1 LVRRI
6 PQQLID
12 DIRAANDIIDVIS
25 ERIPTK
31 KAGRN
36 YRALCPFHQEKTPSF
51 NINPEK
57 QIYHCFGCGVGGNVI
72 TFLME
77 YEKLGFLD
85 AVRELASRAGIRIP
99 ESVSRMHDDTDDP
112 IYRTNAFALEYFR
125 KSFLG
130 PSGAGAREYCERRGL
145 GETVLE
151 VFRVGYVPPGWDN
164 LRKAARQEGV
174 GDAALEEAGLVIR
187 REDGGAYDRFRD
199 RLIFPLLLSGGR
211 VVGFGGRA
219 FGDQEP
225 KYLNSPETRVYRK
238 SYYLYGLAQ
247 GSTALRSSREA
258 ILVEGYTDTL
268 SLHQAGFLNAVASA
282 GTAFTPEQAK
292 MLSRYADK
300 VFVAYDGDTAG
311 ISAATRAA
319 EVLVRLSHKVRIAAL
334 PGGADPDS
342 FVREQGAEAFKA
354 ELERAHDFIDYYAAT
369 NPVESPDDRE
379 AAART
384 LIETV
389 STIEDPLTA
398 DLMLEKIAI
407 ALSISRGAVAR
418 AFEARRAEIETRGR
432 RRAETQPTDAE
443 SGAAEETPRGSSG
456 GARTSSSTPA
466 ALTARKGL
474 LAILI
479 RGGKEAEDVAGL
491 IEPADFEEDGL
502 RLVAEL
508 ILNEGTSGEPVDV
521 AGLVGDVDEE
531 TRALLTELTLVHV
544 GESDGGQLS
553 ADYIRT
559 VSRSKIEA
567 EIRSVERR
575 IRSAELSG
583 DEDEL
588 LDQVT
593 RRQELARQLS
603 ELSAGE

>member
-1 LVRRI
+1 VRRI

-12 DIRAANDIIDVIS
+12 DIRAANDIVDVIA
-25 ERIPTK
+25 ERIPAK

-57 QIYHCFGCGVGGNVI
+57 QIYHCFGCGAGGNVI

-99 ESVSRMHDDTDDP
+99 ENVTRMRDDTDDP

-125 KSFLG
+125 KSFTG
-130 PSGAGAREYCERRGL
+130 SSGGGARSYCEKRGL

-151 VFRVGYVPPGWDN
+151 AFLVGYAPPGWDN
-164 LRKAARQEGV
+164 LLKAARREGI
-174 GDAALEEAGLVIR
+174 GDAALEDAGLVIR

-238 SYYLYGLAQ
+238 SYFLYGLAQ

-300 VFVAYDGDTAG
+300 IFVAYDGDTAG

-319 EVLVRLSHKVRIAAL
+319 EVLVRLSHKVRVAAL

-342 FVREQGAEAFKA
+342 FVRERGPEAFKT
-354 ELERAHDFIDYYAAT
+354 ELTNALDFIDYYAAT

-379 AAART
+379 TAARA

-398 DLMLEKIAI
+398 DLMLEKIAT
-407 ALSISRGAVAR
+407 ALSIGRGAVTR
-418 AFEARRAEIETRGR
+418 AYEARKAEIERRGR
-432 RRAETQPTDAE
+432 RRREADQADAE
-443 SGAAEETPRGSSG
+443 SEAPGGAARSRSGEARASSG
-456 GARTSSSTPA
+456 SPA
-466 ALTARKGL
+466 ALAARKGL
-474 LAILI
+474 LAIVI
-479 RGGKEAEDVAGL
+479 RGGDEAVEVAGL
-491 IEPADFEEDGL
+491 VEPVDFEEDGL
-502 RLVAEL
+502 HLVAEL
-508 ILNEGTSGEPVDV
+508 VLNAGSPGEPIDV
-521 AGLVGDVDEE
+521 AGLVGDVYDE
-531 TRALLTELTLVHV
+531 TRALLTEITLVPV
-544 GESDGGQLS
+544 DESDGGRLS

-559 VSRSKIEA
+559 VRRSKIDA

-583 DEDEL
+583 DEEEL
-588 LDQVT
+588 LVQVT
-593 RRQELARQLS
+593 RRQELARQLA
-603 ELSAGE
+603 ELAAVE